1 MSQRIELRIKVGN
14 FNTKQRSQLP
24 QMQQTRE
31 FYVNR
36 ADNNIAAN
44 ILTMHR
50 VMVKRG
56 RYLHPVISALRLRS
70 EVGLEVSPSSSWVC
84 ILSFNVCQYPLEYP
98 DIETMHCALQ
108 NIHLD
113 RSYLVPEAFLETWLR
128 IESRTQ
134 ESLRK
139 AILFR
144 KQLCINYL
152 GGRFGPLCIAI
163 FNIGV
168 GETPKSH

>member
-44 ILTMHR
+44 ILTTHR

-70 EVGLEVSPSSSWVC
+70 EVCLEVSPISFYRNLVAYLIINSFLGRKGPEYAFYHSMSVKTR
-84 ILSFNVCQYPLEYP
+84 LS
-98 DIETMHCALQ
+98 T
-108 NIHLD
+108 
-113 RSYLVPEAFLETWLR
+113 
-128 IESRTQ
+128 
-134 ESLRK
+134 
-139 AILFR
+139 
-144 KQLCINYL
+144 
-152 GGRFGPLCIAI
+152 
-163 FNIGV
+163 
-168 GETPKSH
+168 

>member
-56 RYLHPVISALRLRS
+56 RYLHPVISAVSLRS
-70 EVGLEVSPSSSWVC
+70 EVCLEVSPSSFYRQNKFREC
-84 ILSFNVCQYPLEYP
+84 IVQCLSKL
-98 DIETMHCALQ
+98 A
-108 NIHLD
+108 
-113 RSYLVPEAFLETWLR
+113 
-128 IESRTQ
+128 
-134 ESLRK
+134 
-139 AILFR
+139 
-144 KQLCINYL
+144 
-152 GGRFGPLCIAI
+152 
-163 FNIGV
+163 
-168 GETPKSH
+168 